1 MSDIR
6 FHIVCPGEESRI
18 ITYAQTVY
26 QYINDGKNGF
36 IEFNGYIYYNI
47 GDETKYGKQLDKAL
61 LIIDGN
67 KLDIFQVEFV
77 KREIIKKTDEFSLV
91 DDEDFGEM
99 TVCFFPTDHQRVH
112 FKVINEIKKGD
123 PIPEEYKTYL

>member
-18 ITYAQTVY
+18 ITYAQTIY
-26 QYINDGKNGF
+26 EYINDGKNGS

-61 LIIDGN
+61 LIIDDITV
-67 KLDIFQVEFV
+67 DIFQVEFV
-77 KREIIKKTDEFSLV
+77 KRDIIKKTDKLSLV

-99 TVCFFPTDHQRVH
+99 NVCFFPTDHQRVH

-123 PIPEEYKTYL
+123 PIPDEYKTYC